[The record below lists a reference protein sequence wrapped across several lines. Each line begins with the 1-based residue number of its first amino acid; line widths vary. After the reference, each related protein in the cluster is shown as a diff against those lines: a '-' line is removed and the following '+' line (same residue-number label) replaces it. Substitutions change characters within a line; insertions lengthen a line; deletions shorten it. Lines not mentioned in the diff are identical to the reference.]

1 MWYKKVQPRARDI
14 PKYPEGTIIRRND
27 DPETIALV
35 IYRNLH
41 DYQKDSASIM
51 AAEFVHN
58 PADDNITFKQNVAVS
73 EDEVTIA
80 SPVSYFKT
88 FLDISWNHHQET
100 GGFYRS
106 ARAYNDIVDAK
117 RREAEAPQR
126 YTVMVELVN
135 GTKLEWNKLFR
146 DAAIATYNDLKAAQT
161 SGAVWQS
168 THAKTERESISGK
181 YIVRV
186 NLT

>member
-58 PADDNITFKQNVAVS
+58 PA
-73 EDEVTIA
+73 IA

-135 GTKLEWNKLFR
+135 GTQLEWSDLLH
-146 DAAIATYNDLKAAQT
+146 DTAISTYNTLKAAQT
-161 SGAVWQS
+161 NGTVWQS
-168 THAKTERESISGK
+168 SHTATARESISGR

-186 NLT
+186 NVS